1 MSGVGQ
7 QPGLRRAFLLILCT
21 IAGTALWQITAG
33 GQVAAL
39 APPPVKDAGLILKI
53 ESVGRMPG
61 ATNAASPVPAHGALL
76 LIDQKGSLYRWDGA
90 ATQPLLSPATMPAG
104 LKPMGGEALLNVAAS
119 DGGNAVF
126 VVFTS
131 SAVPRGVPTRKSTRP
146 GADSWQVFYRYE
158 FDGAALSNPKPIVAI
173 EVRSDGHTGGG
184 LAALADDTLLFATGD
199 NGDAGEDGRA
209 FAQDPS
215 SHLGKILRVNPKDGS
230 MTVVAAGVRNTQR
243 LTVGAREGE
252 AWLDFVDMGGSVAE
266 EFNSIRVVDLL
277 RAGPI
282 GNFGWGRNADGRTRE
297 GTFYIGPDGV
307 AQSAVAADEPGFVSP
322 VAQLGREAAKAF
334 GASGPVSSPVSFRR
348 ISALFADLPSGLLFA
363 TTGSRADRRQDVFR
377 VALVDKDAKPV
388 TLLQLAKGDRADPR
402 LFSFPDGS
410 AGVLIETTGEFFR
423 LTEVIAD
430 PPAPAGPRDGFFDS
444 NGVRIHY
451 VEQGSGPAVVLVH
464 ELDGSIRTWMTSG
477 IFRDLARDHR
487 VVAMDVR
494 GHGLSGKPQD
504 PAAYGPEL
512 AKDVSRLLD
521 HLSIPRA
528 HVVGYSMGAEILA
541 MLLVTE
547 PQRVATA
554 TLAAGAGRFRKLPT
568 DDQHMEEEALEYLTY
583 GVSPKLFLEESPE
596 NTPDPTNEELRALA
610 ATALADP
617 GRDVRALAAF
627 SRARPARMF
636 PAAQAGAVRVPTLGL
651 AGSLDPE
658 LEALR
663 ALQGLRPDIMLT
675 VIDGATHSGP
685 RRALDRPQFLAAL
698 RAFLDAHRF

>member
-1 MSGVGQ
+1 MRGWFR
-7 QPGLRRAFLLILCT
+7 LDTILLTVCT
-21 IAGTALWQITAG
+21 IAVLTAPLPAAVV
-33 GQVAAL
+33 QVSAL
-39 APPPVKDAGLILKI
+39 VPPPVKDAGLVLKI
-53 ESVGRMPG
+53 ESVGRMPA
-61 ATNAASPVPAHGALL
+61 ATNAASPVPARGALL
-76 LIDQKGSLYRWDGA
+76 LIDQKGSLYRWDGT
-90 ATQPLLSPATMPAG
+90 ATQPMLSATMPAG

-119 DGGNAVF
+119 DAGNAVF

-131 SAVPRGVPTRKSTRP
+131 SSVPRGVPTRKSTRP
-146 GADSWQVFYRYE
+146 GADSWQVFYRFD
-158 FDGAALSNPKPIVAI
+158 FDGAALSNAKPIVAI

-184 LAALADDTLLFATGD
+184 LAVLADESLLFATGD

-215 SHLGKILRVNPKDGS
+215 SHLGKILRIQPKDGS
-230 MTVVAAGVRNTQR
+230 VTVVAAGVRNTQR
-243 LTVGAREGE
+243 LTIGAREGE

-282 GNFGWGRNADGRTRE
+282 RNFGWGRSVADGKTRE

-307 AQSAVAADEPGFVSP
+307 AQAAVASDEPAFVSP
-322 VAQLGREAAKAF
+322 VAQFGREAAKAF
-334 GASGPVSSPVSFRR
+334 GGSGSVSSSVSFRR

-363 TTGSRADRRQDVFR
+363 TTGSRAAQRQDVFR

-423 LTEVIAD
+423 LTEVAAD

-464 ELDGSIRTWMTSG
+464 EIDSSIRTWMTSG
-477 IFRDLARDHR
+477 IFQNLARDHR

-494 GHGLSGKPQD
+494 GHGLSGKPQES
-504 PAAYGPEL
+504 AAYGPEL
-512 AKDVSRLLD
+512 AKDISRLLD

-554 TLAAGAGRFRKLPT
+554 TLIAGAGRFRKLPT
-568 DDQHMEEEALEYLTY
+568 DDQHMEEEALEYLNI

-596 NTPDPTNEELRALA
+596 NTPDPTNEELRVLA

-627 SRARPARMF
+627 SRARPARMI

-658 LEALR
+658 LESLR
-663 ALQGLRPDIMLT
+663 ALQGLRPDITLT

-685 RRALDRPQFLAAL
+685 KRALDRPQFLAAL